1 MKNADVILAVQDGAV
16 AEAGTHDELMKNKG
30 VYYQLVML
38 QTYAEKV
45 EAEEKDNLSLLSQDD
60 RGR

>member
-1 MKNADVILAVQDGAV
+1 MILAVQDGAV
-16 AEAGTHDELMKNKG
+16 AEMGTHDELMSNKG

>member
-1 MKNADVILAVQDGAV
+1 MKNADVILAVQEGSV
-16 AEAGTHDELMKNKG
+16 AELGTHDELMKNKG

-45 EAEEKDNLSLLSQDD
+45 EAEEKDNLSILSEDD
-60 RGR
+60 RGT